1 MKHTTDVVTR
11 NCHECYAWSP
21 IVYMETYFTS
31 EGGVGIRYCY
41 ECAKQKTNELEDG
54 VCVVVRKTNQL

>member
-11 NCHECYAWSP
+11 NCHVCSAWKP

-31 EGGVGIRYCY
+31 EGRAGIRHCY
-41 ECAKQKTNELEDG
+41 ECAKQKTDELEDG
-54 VCVVVRKTNQL
+54 VCVAIQKS